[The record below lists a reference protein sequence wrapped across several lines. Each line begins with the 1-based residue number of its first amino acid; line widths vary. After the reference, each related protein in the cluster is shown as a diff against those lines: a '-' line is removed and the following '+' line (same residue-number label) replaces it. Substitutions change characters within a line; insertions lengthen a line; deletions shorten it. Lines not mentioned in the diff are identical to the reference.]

1 MAPSALPNLPP
12 LGDACI
18 TKTEALAVSQ
28 LFHPLYKS
36 DPEVGIIYARAKA
49 IATSYGLTWRDCV
62 DLTPKFWE
70 LHMDNIMGLDM
81 AAFTLLTIQ
90 YNLALGTLGRFAE
103 DRPDLHPL
111 LEKVARFDVSAQF
124 LLTENGHGL
133 DAPNLET
140 TATLLSNDEF
150 DLHTPHPRAA
160 KYMPPTKPI
169 PGLPRVA
176 VVMARLIVKNR
187 DYGVHGFVVDLN
199 DGKAMAPG
207 ITSRVLPPRAGSGPV
222 DHALTSFNHVRLP
235 RSALL
240 GPMDKPDNM
249 RNQFMRT
256 INRVAVG
263 SLSISLVTIPCLKV
277 ATYVAGMYSLRRTI
291 GQPNGTRQPIMSLRT
306 QQRPVLLAL
315 AQIYCLEAFGLEAIR
330 MFRDPSLDIRVR
342 DAVAA
347 CFKSVAVKH
356 GQESMY
362 SLAERSGAQGLFEFN
377 QIIEKQLEL
386 RGASIAE
393 GDTMALC
400 IRLAAELLLNRYAVP
415 PAENPN
421 SLLAKHEAGLF
432 SETQVMA
439 SAITAKEGHRSDTFN
454 RTVLPLCQPLVESIG
469 FRMAYEAAVKH
480 GVDPILIDVYQS
492 GCISADRAWF
502 SENGLPRKEQSQMED
517 AALTAA
523 LPHIGTYLRGTNA
536 QKYAKA
542 PIVSDTAWTEFVNN
556 LVYHSTE
563 NRPAFSPT
571 APFNVGLDVLASELS
586 KARL

>member
-1 MAPSALPNLPP
+1 MAPSTILNLSS
-12 LGDACI
+12 LGNACI
-18 TKTEALAVSQ
+18 TKTEALAVSP
-28 LFHPLYKS
+28 LFHPVHKS
-36 DPEVGIIYARAKA
+36 DPEVGISYARAKK
-49 IATSYGLTWRDCV
+49 IATIYGLTWRDCV
-62 DLTPKFWE
+62 ELTPKFWE
-70 LHMDNIMGLDM
+70 LHMDNIMALDT

-90 YNLALGTLGRFAE
+90 YNLTLGTLGRFAG

-111 LEKVARFDVSAQF
+111 LEKIARFDVSAQF

-140 TATLLSNDEF
+140 TATLLPNNEF

-176 VVMARLIVKNR
+176 VVMARLIVESR

-199 DGKAMAPG
+199 DGRTMAPG
-207 ITSRVLPPRAGSGPV
+207 ITSRVLPPRAGSSPV

-235 RSALL
+235 RRALL
-240 GPMDKPDNM
+240 GPMDKPENM
-249 RNQFMRT
+249 RTHFMRT

-263 SLSISLVTIPCLKV
+263 SLSISLVTIPCLKL
-277 ATYVAGMYSLRRTI
+277 ATYVAGMYSLRRTV
-291 GQPNGTRQPIMSLRT
+291 GQPDGTRQPIMSFRT
-306 QQRPVLLAL
+306 QQKPVLLAL

-330 MFRDPSLDIRVR
+330 MFRDPTLDIRVR

-377 QIIEKQLEL
+377 HIIEKQLEL

-393 GDTMALC
+393 GDTLALC
-400 IRLAAELLLNRYAVP
+400 IRLASELLLNRYAVP
-415 PAENPN
+415 ATENPN
-421 SLLAKHEAGLF
+421 SLLAKHEKGLF
-432 SETQVMA
+432 SETQRMA
-439 SAITAKEGHRSDTFN
+439 NAITAKGGHRSDVFN
-454 RTVLPLCQPLVESIG
+454 RTILPLCQPLIESMG
-469 FRMAYEAAVKH
+469 LRMAYDAAIKH

-492 GCISADRAWF
+492 GCISTDRAWF
-502 SENGLPRKEQSQMED
+502 SENGLQRREQFQMED

-542 PIVSDTAWTEFVNN
+542 PIVSETAWTEFVNN
-556 LVYHSTE
+556 LTYHSAE
-563 NRPAFSPT
+563 NQPAFSPT

>member
-1 MAPSALPNLPP
+1 MAPSAIPNWPP
-12 LGDACI
+12 LREDR
-18 TKTEALAVSQ
+18 TKTEALAASE
-28 LFHPLYKS
+28 LFHPLHKFDIDVS
-36 DPEVGIIYARAKA
+36 ASYARARA
-49 IATSYGLTWRDCV
+49 IAKIYGLTWRDCV
-62 DLTPKFWE
+62 ELTPKFWE
-70 LHMDNIMGLDM
+70 LHMDNIIGLDA

-90 YNLALGTLGRFAE
+90 YNLVLGTLGRFSE

-111 LEKVARFDVSAQF
+111 LEKIARFDVSAQF
-124 LLTENGHGL
+124 LLTEKGHGL

-140 TATLLSNDEF
+140 TATLLPNDEF

-169 PGLPRVA
+169 PGFPRVA
-176 VVMARLIVKNR
+176 VVMARLMVKNC
-187 DYGVHGFVVDLN
+187 DYGVHGFIVDLN

-207 ITSRVLPPRAGSGPV
+207 ITSRILPPRAGAGTL
-222 DHALTSFNHVRLP
+222 DHALTTFKHVRLP

-240 GPMDKPDNM
+240 GSMDKPESM
-249 RNQFMRT
+249 RTQFMRT
-256 INRVAVG
+256 IDRVAVG
-263 SLSISLVTIPCLKV
+263 SLSISLATIPGLRL
-277 ATYVAGMYSLRRTI
+277 ASYVAGMYSLRRTV
-291 GQPNGTRQPIMSLRT
+291 GQPDGTRQPIISFRT
-306 QQRPVLLAL
+306 QQKPVLLAL
-315 AQIYCLEAFGLEAIR
+315 AQTYCLEAF
-330 MFRDPSLDIRVR
+330 VR

-362 SLAERSGAQGLFEFN
+362 LLAERSGAQGLFEFN
-377 QIIEKQLEL
+377 HIIELQLEL

-421 SLLAKHEAGLF
+421 SLLARHESGLF
-432 SETQVMA
+432 SEIQLMA
-439 SAITAKEGHRSDTFN
+439 AAIMAKEGHRSDSFN
-454 RTVLPLCQPLVESIG
+454 RTILPLCQPLVESIG
-469 FRMAYEAAVKH
+469 FRMAYEAAMKH

-502 SENGLPRKEQSQMED
+502 SENGLPRKEQFEMED

-523 LPHIGTYLRGTNA
+523 LPHIGTYL
-536 QKYAKA
+536 QA
-542 PIVSDTAWTEFVNN
+542 PIVSETAWTEFVYN
-556 LVYHSTE
+556 LACYSTE
-563 NRPAFSPT
+563 NRSASTRP
-571 APFNVGLDVLASELS
+571 APFNVSLDVLASGLT

>member
-1 MAPSALPNLPP
+1 MAPSAIPNRPP
-12 LGDACI
+12 LREDR
-18 TKTEALAVSQ
+18 TKTEALAASE
-28 LFHPLYKS
+28 LFHPLHKFDVDVS
-36 DPEVGIIYARAKA
+36 ASYARARA
-49 IATSYGLTWRDCV
+49 IAKIYGLTWRDCV
-62 DLTPKFWE
+62 ELTPKFWE
-70 LHMDNIMGLDM
+70 LHMDNIIGLDA

-90 YNLALGTLGRFAE
+90 YNLVLGTLGRFSE

-111 LEKVARFDVSAQF
+111 LEKIARFDVSAQF

-140 TATLLSNDEF
+140 TATLLPNDEF

-160 KYMPPTKPI
+160 KFIYAPTKPI
-169 PGLPRVA
+169 PGFPRVA
-176 VVMARLIVKNR
+176 VVMARLMVKNC
-187 DYGVHGFVVDLN
+187 DYGVHGFIVDLN

-207 ITSRVLPPRAGSGPV
+207 ITSRILPPRAGAGTL
-222 DHALTSFNHVRLP
+222 DHALTTFKHVRLP

-240 GPMDKPDNM
+240 GSMDKPESM
-249 RNQFMRT
+249 RTQFMRT
-256 INRVAVG
+256 IDRVAVG
-263 SLSISLVTIPCLKV
+263 SLSISLATIPGLRL
-277 ATYVAGMYSLRRTI
+277 ASYVAGMYSLRRTV
-291 GQPNGTRQPIMSLRT
+291 GQPDGTRQPIISFRT

-315 AQIYCLEAFGLEAIR
+315 AQTYCLEAFGLEAIR
-330 MFRDPSLDIRVR
+330 MFGDPSLDIRVR

-347 CFKSVAVKH
+347 CFKSV
-356 GQESMY
+356 GMY

-377 QIIEKQLEL
+377 HIIELQLEL

-421 SLLAKHEAGLF
+421 SLLARHESGLF
-432 SETQVMA
+432 SEIQLMA
-439 SAITAKEGHRSDTFN
+439 AAIMAKEGHRSDSFN
-454 RTVLPLCQPLVESIG
+454 RTILPLCQPLVESIG
-469 FRMAYEAAVKH
+469 FRMAYEAAMKH

-502 SENGLPRKEQSQMED
+502 SENGLPRKEQFEMED

-523 LPHIGTYLRGTNA
+523 LPHIGTYLQGTNA

-542 PIVSDTAWTEFVNN
+542 PIVSETAWTEFVYN
-556 LVYHSTE
+556 LACYSTE
-563 NRPAFSPT
+563 NRSASTRP
-571 APFNVGLDVLASELS
+571 APFNVSLDVLASGLT